1 MQTSIFNNRV
11 PLPDDSV
18 FLMNTFT
25 DAQIVVSPDVV
36 SLLDRLTA
44 ESTNDD
50 AGLSQAPAPHFSTE
64 EHAALEELRRHGF
77 IVESRDAERQ
87 ALDAYFVEHHEN
99 TDELHLTILTTLQCN
114 FACDYCLQGDHSDW
128 NASVTKMSVETAHR
142 VCDWLR
148 ERLDTVRPKRLAVTF
163 FGGEPLLNL
172 EVLYLIAERAWTD
185 AQSRGVQMETNVITN
200 GLLLTPEVV
209 DRLEPFGLSG
219 FKVTLDGDRDTH
231 NRMRPLRGGQGTFDK
246 IIENVNRVAH
256 RCNIAIGGNFD
267 EHSVDSYPAL
277 LDFLKEQSFA
287 DSLVKVAFK
296 PIIATEPKAQ
306 TNGLIPLT
314 AVDPNGTPLGGGCM
328 TIAGGGGGSPCDT
341 CHFLDEKMS
350 FLLPTTTVAIPLS
363 HLGRPDGWLVGEVS
377 LEALWRMVD
386 DIRVGQEGFALL
398 IARDGRLVAHGSPNQ
413 KPRVA
418 SGENLG
424 GHELMA
430 RMAAVSSDVP
440 PPSPGP
446 SGVERAVHFEY
457 ASADG
462 RSLLGVAALIPS
474 LGWTVIVEQPT
485 SEAFALASELQLEL
499 VFIITLA
506 LFGTVVLGYYW
517 GQSFIRPI
525 FALMK
530 GTEAIAAGRLKD
542 RVDIGGRDEF
552 HQLGEAFNGMA
563 DKLIELQDDVRKQER
578 QAMFGRIAAG
588 LVHDISHPIQNIG
601 NSCKLI
607 LKLGDDAEYRETF
620 SRTVSREFSS
630 IKRVLDD
637 LRNLARPMPLER
649 FPVDVN
655 RSIRDVVDAMDGL
668 AETAGLTLDSHLS
681 MEPVYV
687 EGDLFAMGRVYRNLI
702 VNAIEATSP
711 GGTVYVAAED
721 LFGKVRI
728 TVRDTG
734 LGIPADR
741 LEAIFEDFTTTK
753 RRGLGLGLA
762 ISRKIVEQLDGTIRA
777 TSEVGTG
784 ATFVVEFPKT
794 DRRPFPKAVAAG

>member
-114 FACDYCLQGDHSDW
+114 FACDYCLQGDHGDW

-314 AVDPNGTPLGGGCM
+314 AVDPNGTPLGGEPYRVSRRPHCLGGWGLWDVQVGCLRKCANVPSGWSRS
-328 TIAGGGGGSPCDT
+328 T
-341 CHFLDEKMS
+341 
-350 FLLPTTTVAIPLS
+350 
-363 HLGRPDGWLVGEVS
+363 GRPTPQRGRCCS
-377 LEALWRMVD
+377 RWR
-386 DIRVGQEGFALL
+386 RSSA
-398 IARDGRLVAHGSPNQ
+398 ARR
-413 KPRVA
+413 R
-418 SGENLG
+418 
-424 GHELMA
+424 
-430 RMAAVSSDVP
+430 R
-440 PPSPGP
+440 
-446 SGVERAVHFEY
+446 
-457 ASADG
+457 
-462 RSLLGVAALIPS
+462 
-474 LGWTVIVEQPT
+474 
-485 SEAFALASELQLEL
+485 
-499 VFIITLA
+499 
-506 LFGTVVLGYYW
+506 
-517 GQSFIRPI
+517 
-525 FALMK
+525 
-530 GTEAIAAGRLKD
+530 
-542 RVDIGGRDEF
+542 GGR
-552 HQLGEAFNGMA
+552 GC
-563 DKLIELQDDVRKQER
+563 
-578 QAMFGRIAAG
+578 GR
-588 LVHDISHPIQNIG
+588 
-601 NSCKLI
+601 
-607 LKLGDDAEYRETF
+607 
-620 SRTVSREFSS
+620 
-630 IKRVLDD
+630 
-637 LRNLARPMPLER
+637 
-649 FPVDVN
+649 
-655 RSIRDVVDAMDGL
+655 RSVM
-668 AETAGLTLDSHLS
+668 
-681 MEPVYV
+681 
-687 EGDLFAMGRVYRNLI
+687 
-702 VNAIEATSP
+702 
-711 GGTVYVAAED
+711 
-721 LFGKVRI
+721 
-728 TVRDTG
+728 
-734 LGIPADR
+734 LGI
-741 LEAIFEDFTTTK
+741 
-753 RRGLGLGLA
+753 G
-762 ISRKIVEQLDGTIRA
+762 RA
-777 TSEVGTG
+777 
-784 ATFVVEFPKT
+784 
-794 DRRPFPKAVAAG
+794 